1 MAAPDYSYIGKGK
14 WYAKIVGADAAPEEV
29 GNVSAAAFA
38 VTEET
43 KSLLDYTSAGGGERN
58 AISRIT
64 GVELNLTAT
73 DYSPANFVKMLR
85 ASFTTSTATAVTGE
99 GHLVYAAG
107 GLARFTYMPAASP
120 APTVVT
126 PGAAA
131 APRVNSDPMTLGEY
145 YVPAVA
151 NGFYYKVTTAGT
163 TAAAPPTFG
172 TTIGGTTVDGTATVT
187 CAGKVALVAGTD
199 YTVTGSG
206 IAVTAGA
213 SMDGE
218 EWTVGYTK
226 AVVDNVQA
234 LTASA
239 QEYEFTFEGLNEA
252 RSGKR
257 SNIVA
262 HRVSLSPAQQVAL
275 ISDEYGALEIV
286 GKVLQDTT
294 KNGTTVSQ
302 YFVAEIER

>member
-1 MAAPDYSYIGKGK
+1 MATDYSYIGKGK

-73 DYSPANFVKMLR
+73 DFSPENFVKMLR
-85 ASFTTSTATAVTGE
+85 ASFTTSVADAVTGE
-99 GHLVYAAG
+99 DHLVYAAG

-120 APTVVT
+120 APTVAT
-126 PGAAA
+126 PGATAA
-131 APRVNSDPMTLGEY
+131 TRVNSDPMTLGEY
-145 YVPAVA
+145 YVPAVP

-163 TAAAPPTFG
+163 TDASPPTFG

-187 CAGKVALVAGTD
+187 CAGKVALVSGTD

-206 IAVTAGA
+206 IAVTAA
-213 SMDGE
+213 ATMDGE

-226 AVVDNVQA
+226 AIVDSVQA
-234 LTASA
+234 LTTSA

-262 HRVSLSPAQQVAL
+262 HRVTLSPAQQVAL

-302 YFVAEIER
+302 YFVVDIER